1 METASSTLK
10 TIDKLLHVAMGVILS
25 LLISMAVLVLVSVF
39 QPGPQRA
46 LAETEQGPAEEKVVR
61 KASTWLGSKGL
72 DRDLYLQCK
81 ADGECALTYTRA
93 GVLHGATIRCY
104 DKGCI
109 AVSGW

>member
-1 METASSTLK
+1 MKETFKRWVDALP
-10 TIDKLLHVAMGVILS
+10 VAFFACITFVGVSGIFVNVRQELE
-25 LLISMAVLVLVSVF
+25 LRAV
-39 QPGPQRA
+39 QQ
-46 LAETEQGPAEEKVVR
+46 LAETEQGPEEKKMVE
-61 KASTWLGSKGL
+61 KASAWLGSKGL

-109 AVSGW
+109 AISGW